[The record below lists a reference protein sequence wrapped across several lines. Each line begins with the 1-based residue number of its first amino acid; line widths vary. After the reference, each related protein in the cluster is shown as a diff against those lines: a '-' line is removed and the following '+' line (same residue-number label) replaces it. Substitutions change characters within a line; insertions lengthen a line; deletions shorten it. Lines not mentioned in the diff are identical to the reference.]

1 MSSVINNSNANSALV
16 NTINASESKMN
27 PNVYSTKRIY
37 PAAAVVYQDTDKSS
51 GTIGNGNTITFDL
64 MKYGIAQQFLFCW
77 TKAPTNGTQAY
88 DFLHVIDRIEL
99 LSSSKVVDTLTNMD
113 LLAQFSDLDVSQYDP
128 VYNAGIAARGKGT
141 GADLVFCLPLVFGFC
156 KDINTNLNLQF
167 NEGMSIRVKFGAH
180 SNLSE
185 DAGTANP
192 VKNAYLKTRYKV
204 YNEADY
210 SEILTQNYNEPELS
224 ILTTGFYDENVAVA
238 TVAAN
243 TSNNG
248 ANGTPVELKN
258 TDCVNNFYVCVRG
271 QMPSSTTVLPPIDI
285 TRVKMTASGQVIFDL
300 TGEEL
305 QYSRLC
311 ENGFSV
317 MGTGDD
323 SNGKKTGFVKK
334 IQMGLWEYSGG
345 GTQSNTVSLR
355 ELNNPVIT
363 VYFNL
368 TQAPSSDTNYD
379 VYVMEDAI
387 KVISTVSS
395 SGRVQTSLT
404 N

>member
-1 MSSVINNSNANSALV
+1 
-16 NTINASESKMN
+16 
-27 PNVYSTKRIY
+27 
-37 PAAAVVYQDTDKSS
+37 
-51 GTIGNGNTITFDL
+51 
-64 MKYGIAQQFLFCW
+64 
-77 TKAPTNGTQAY
+77 
-88 DFLHVIDRIEL
+88 
-99 LSSSKVVDTLTNMD
+99 
-113 LLAQFSDLDVSQYDP
+113 
-128 VYNAGIAARGKGT
+128 
-141 GADLVFCLPLVFGFC
+141 
-156 KDINTNLNLQF
+156 
-167 NEGMSIRVKFGAH
+167 MSIRVKFGAH
-180 SNLSE
+180 SDLSYT
-185 DAGTANP
+185 AGTANA

-238 TVAAN
+238 TVANGA
-243 TSNNG
+243 TNNG

-271 QMPSSTTVLPPIDI
+271 QMPAQTKVLPPLQID
-285 TRVKMTASGQVIFDL
+285 RVKMTASGQVIFDL

-305 QYSRLC
+305 NYSRLC

-317 MGTGDD
+317 QGTGTNTVG
-323 SNGKKTGFVKK
+323 SQTSYVKK

-363 VYFNL
+363 VYF
-368 TQAPSSDTNYD
+368 TTAQAAADTNYD